1 MPINPWRA
9 VCSSDGGKRND
20 SLIHEAH
27 GGQALVQRIVT
38 QAVGKGHDDSSKVEG
53 EPRCEERS
61 GSTRPKG
68 SKTGM
73 GRLAFEQ
80 TAPAE
85 WPPGEQRRAAGWGS
99 GPLGRGPGTET

>member
-1 MPINPWRA
+1 M
-9 VCSSDGGKRND
+9 
-20 SLIHEAH
+20 
-27 GGQALVQRIVT
+27 T

-53 EPRCEERS
+53 EPRCEQRS

-85 WPPGEQRRAAGWGS
+85 WPPGEQRRAVGWGS